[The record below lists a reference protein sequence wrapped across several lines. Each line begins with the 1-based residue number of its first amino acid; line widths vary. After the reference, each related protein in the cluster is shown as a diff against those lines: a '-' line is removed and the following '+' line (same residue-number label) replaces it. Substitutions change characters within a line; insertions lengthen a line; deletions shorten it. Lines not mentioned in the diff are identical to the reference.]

1 MRLAPSTAAALA
13 ATVFAVA
20 GCGGGGSGS
29 HTSTST
35 GSGTT
40 QTLTAITT
48 AQISKPQFIQTADA
62 VCTEENKAT
71 KTQIEQQV
79 GSGKLSNA
87 QLLQVGK
94 IAASNIRDEV
104 NKIRAIGA
112 PTGDEAALNSILD
125 AAESGAYQLESN
137 PQQLQTKGEANA
149 DIAKADREATAYG
162 FNVCGRS

>member
-1 MRLAPSTAAALA
+1 MRFATSTAAALA
-13 ATVFAVA
+13 AIVFAVA
-20 GCGGGGSGS
+20 GCGGGSDS
-29 HTSTST
+29 HTSTGA

-48 AQISKPQFIQTADA
+48 AQISRPQFIQTADA